1 MKKGNLQQNL
11 VLKIKNRE
19 FTTDISKI
27 SVFCMQNFCKKQNI
41 DTRMKSE
48 KSIEKKEKFI
58 YIQKIK

>member
-48 KSIEKKEKFI
+48 KSLEKKKSIYREK
-58 YIQKIK
+58 K